1 MASVSTLIELFRAIS
16 AGKIDNARDM
26 AEALCL
32 AEEQRGHH
40 TAARRL
46 RGALKNTAA
55 RDNAASV
62 TALAPGTIVPLLPL
76 AGGLSQVA
84 LPKPVRKDLSEV
96 VLEWQRRDQLG
107 KLGIPRR
114 SKLLLHGPPGCGK
127 SLTARGLAHELGLP
141 AYVARFD
148 SIIGSFLGQTA
159 VHLRQLFHFTE
170 VTPCL
175 LLLDELDA
183 LGKARGNPLDV
194 GELDRIVI
202 ALMQELEHCVPKGM
216 VIATTNLAKNL
227 DSALWRRFDTTLL
240 LPYPKKPELVRYAAD
255 IARRHQLKLN
265 GSLRAKILRVQS
277 YAAAEKLVEGE
288 ARHRILHTR

>member
-1 MASVSTLIELFRAIS
+1 MAAVSALVELFRAIS
-16 AGKIDNARDM
+16 VGKIDNARES

-32 AEEQRGHH
+32 AEERLGHH

-46 RGALKNTAA
+46 RGALNNSAV
-55 RDNAASV
+55 RENGASL
-62 TALAPGTIVPLLPL
+62 TALAPGAIVPLLPL
-76 AGGLSQVA
+76 TGGLSQVA
-84 LPKPVRKDLSEV
+84 LPNAVRNDLGEV

-148 SIIGSFLGQTA
+148 AIIGSFLGQTA

-170 VTPCL
+170 TTPCL
-175 LLLDELDA
+175 LLIDELDA

-202 ALMQELEHCVPKGM
+202 ALLQELEHCDPKGM

-240 LPYPKKPELVRYAAD
+240 LPFPRKPELIRYSTD
-255 IARRHQLKLN
+255 VARRYQLKLN
-265 GSLRAKILRVQS
+265 PSLRAKILRVKS

-288 ARHRILHTR
+288 ARHRMLHTK